1 MGGAETPQKP
11 WELQNNNKT
20 KKSARDYRLLTKYNV
35 PITTV
40 GELTVTKLVNT
51 GTFPFLHLHSAM

>member
-1 MGGAETPQKP
+1 M
-11 WELQNNNKT
+11 
-20 KKSARDYRLLTKYNV
+20 KSAKDYRLLTKYNV